1 MKWRFRSGKATQ
13 TGRAEGFSD
22 GVLAVAIT
30 LLALDLSSIQ
40 ATPGL
45 ADGTLFA
52 AIGEFWP
59 RLLAFAASFAFIAVT
74 WLNHHIRFER
84 VKSMSRGLHAAN
96 LLLLAGVVLVPW
108 VTAILADA
116 LALPGGHGQQEVAAY
131 AAVLA
136 LLAVA
141 WFWLLNVLA
150 RHPELLED
158 PADVDTFA
166 RDRFSALT
174 GIVVAVVG
182 VAIGF
187 LWSPIAATV
196 LFLAVPI
203 FYAAVAE
210 GFERTDEHPDTL

>member
-1 MKWRFRSGKATQ
+1 LRWRFRSGKATQ

-30 LLALDLSSIQ
+30 LLALDLSTIH

-108 VTAILADA
+108 VTSILADA
-116 LALPGGHGQQEVAAY
+116 LALPGGHGQQEVAVY

-136 LLAVA
+136 LLAGS

-150 RHPELLED
+150 GHPELLED
-158 PADVDTFA
+158 AADARTFA

-174 GIVVAVVG
+174 GIVVALVG
-182 VAIGF
+182 VAIGY

-203 FYAAVAE
+203 FYAVASE
-210 GFERTDEHPDTL
+210 GFERVDERLDTS

>member
-1 MKWRFRSGKATQ
+1 M
-13 TGRAEGFSD
+13 
-22 GVLAVAIT
+22 AIT
-30 LLALDLSSIQ
+30 LLALDLSSIK

-45 ADGTLFA
+45 GDGTLFA

-59 RLLAFAASFAFIAVT
+59 RFLAFAASFAFIAVT

-84 VKSMSRGLHAAN
+84 VKAMSRGLHAAN

-108 VTAILADA
+108 VTAILAEA
-116 LALPGGHGQQEVAAY
+116 LARPGRQGQQEVAAY

-141 WFWLLNVLA
+141 WFWLLTVLA

-158 PADVDTFA
+158 PADADTFA

-174 GIVVAVVG
+174 GIAVAVVG
-182 VAIGF
+182 VTIG
-187 LWSPIAATV
+187 LWSPIAATI

-203 FYAAVAE
+203 FYAVVSE
-210 GFERTDEHPDTL
+210 GFERTG